1 MLLASVV
8 LSDAFSGITHYCRRH
23 HDGSSTSRRQHVT
36 NSIHGIRLSHT
47 SNDYSEDTPYRSIG
61 EVVGGLHGG
70 KYQFQG
76 VGGGG
81 SEYAL
86 SGPTTNGG
94 NHHDSREQQELPKWA
109 LSVKPSENASIL
121 EVPSNANRKNGM
133 IRSASVTI
141 ANDERT
147 WEPFHARIVCTN
159 DANNDLFTARPSSGD
174 LAPRG
179 GASNACDES
188 QPYSDSATI
197 NVIHNEKEQSIDGAE
212 YWLVVGTEEE
222 QWSYRLRLSFD

>member
-8 LSDAFSGITHYCRRH
+8 RSDAFSVMPCFCRYR
-23 HDGSSTSRRQHVT
+23 DADECSSRRRHVT
-36 NSIHGIRLSHT
+36 NNIRGIRLSHT

-76 VGGGG
+76 VGGP
-81 SEYAL
+81 EYVL
-86 SGPTTNGG
+86 SGPTTN
-94 NHHDSREQQELPKWA
+94 DDISREQQELPKWA
-109 LSVKPSENASIL
+109 LRMKPNEGTSIL

-141 ANDERT
+141 VNDERT
-147 WEPFHARIVCTN
+147 WEQFHAKIVCTHADN
-159 DANNDLFTARPSSGD
+159 KSDLFIVRPASGD

-197 NVIHNEKEQSIDGAE
+197 NVIHNEKEQSIDVAQ

-222 QWSYRLRLSFD
+222 QWSYRLRLSCD